1 MKRFLLAAV
10 SAALMSTSVVIS
22 SSAWADDTVTLK
34 FWDNQQTESGLS
46 QYQQAAVQRFE
57 KENPGIKIEVT
68 TVPYPE
74 YQQRLLTAV
83 QGGNA
88 PDVATLDQIWIA
100 AFSKAGA
107 LAPLDD
113 MASKAGVKADTFF
126 KGAWDSANYDGKLW
140 GMPFNVDVWSFSFY
154 NKALLKDAGIDATS
168 LGNWD
173 GLKSAAQ
180 KLTDPSKGRFGV
192 GLFAGKGEDTVVVL
206 DSFIFSNG
214 GKVLNDDGSCAL
226 TSPEAVGALK
236 YLQSLVPYA
245 PTGLNNANSGNMRE
259 LFLNQSLALEFW
271 PALEQPTLQKSKL
284 DWDFVPGHAPDGKK
298 PVGTY
303 GGWNLAVF
311 QSSQHQEAAWKF
323 IQFLTRE
330 DVNGDVVDL
339 IPANVKAAKAFLEKN
354 RKGPGEIMTL
364 LENAAPRP
372 LSPRYLEL
380 SDVEVTLAQ
389 DVYAGKDAAE
399 AAKDACAKS
408 DALR

>member
-1 MKRFLLAAV
+1 MNRPIVLAAGLSALLS
-10 SAALMSTSVVIS
+10 SAAF
-22 SSAWADDTVTLK
+22 AQDTVTLR

-46 QYQQAAVQRFE
+46 QYQQAAVDRFE
-57 KENPGIKIEVT
+57 KENPGIKVEVT

-88 PDVATLDQIWIA
+88 PDVATLDQIWVA
-100 AFSKAGA
+100 AFAKANAITPLDELAGKAGIK
-107 LAPLDD
+107 P
-113 MASKAGVKADTFF
+113 DTFF
-126 KGAWDSANYDGKLW
+126 KGAWQSANYDGKLW
-140 GMPFNVDVWSFSFY
+140 GIPFNVDVWSFSFY
-154 NKALLKDAGIDATS
+154 NNALLKAAGVDPAS
-168 LGNWD
+168 MSSWD
-173 GLKSAAQ
+173 GLKAAAE
-180 KLTDPSKGRFGV
+180 KLTDASKGKYGV

-226 TSPEAVGALK
+226 TSPESVGALK
-236 YLQSLVPYA
+236 YLQTLVPYA

-259 LFLNQSLALEFW
+259 LFLNQSLAVEFW
-271 PALEQPTLQKSKL
+271 PALEQPTLQKSSL
-284 DWDFVPGHAPDGKK
+284 DWDFIAGHAPAGKK

-311 QSSQHQEAAWKF
+311 KSSPHQEAAWKF

-339 IPANVKAAKAFLEKN
+339 IPANVNAAKTFLDKN
-354 RKGPGEIMTL
+354 RKGPDRIMEL
-364 LENAAPRP
+364 LSNAAARP
-372 LSPRYLEL
+372 LSPRYLEV
-380 SDVEVTLAQ
+380 SDIEVTLAQ
-389 DVYAGKDAAE
+389 DVYAGKDAAA
-399 AAKDACAKS
+399 AAKAACDKI